1 MLLLAAAVLF
11 AGCGLPRGQVID
23 RVEAAAAPSQT
34 YALYLPSGYTQDRA
48 WPVMYCFDPRARGRV
63 PVELFA
69 AEAEKYGYIL
79 AGSNNSRN
87 GRFRDSVAAVQAM
100 WNDTHARLNI
110 DERRVY
116 AAGFSG
122 GARMATWM
130 AQNVKGVTGVLVS
143 GGGFMSRPETV
154 PFALFGYAGTD
165 DFNWP
170 ELREIDT
177 VLDRLGAPHRVVVF
191 EGGHSWPPAA
201 TAGRAFEWFEL
212 HAMRSGL
219 CARDDRFVATALQAR
234 LAAIESAPPAGQWM
248 ELSAVAVD
256 FAGLAEVSA
265 YERRAS
271 ELRSSAAVKQ
281 FQSVEKREMER
292 NRELSREIQD
302 AMREPDDFA
311 ERRSAA
317 ARLNYLVRRL
327 RAQAEAHEDLSDR
340 RIARRVLGGFAIG
353 CIEQGREQM
362 EAKRLDAAVRNFT
375 LATEMQ
381 PQWAS
386 GWYELARAHA
396 LGGNAKRALEALAK
410 ATDAG
415 LRDTTAIESEP
426 AFEKLRGMPG
436 FAEILAGLK

>member
-1 MLLLAAAVLF
+1 MLLLAAALLSG
-11 AGCGLPRGQVID
+11 AGLPPGQVIN
-23 RVEAAAAPSQT
+23 RVEAAAAPSHT

-87 GRFRDSVAAVQAM
+87 GAFRDSVAAIQAM
-100 WNDTHARLNI
+100 WNDTHARFNI
-110 DERRVY
+110 DEHRVY

-122 GARMATWM
+122 GARVATWM
-130 AQNVKGVTGVLVS
+130 AQNVNGVTGVLVS

-154 PFALFGYAGTD
+154 PFALFGCAGTD

-170 ELREIDT
+170 ELKEIDT
-177 VLDRLGAPHRVVVF
+177 VLDRLGTPHRVVVF

-201 TAGRAFEWFEL
+201 IAARAFEWFEL

-219 CARDDRFVATALQAR
+219 RSRDARLVAASLQAR
-234 LAAIESAPPAGQWM
+234 LAAIESAPPAEQWV
-248 ELSAVAVD
+248 ELSAIAAD
-256 FAGLAEVSA
+256 FAGLEDVSG

-281 FQSVEKREMER
+281 FLKIEKREMAR
-292 NRELSREIQD
+292 NRELSVELQQ

-311 ERRSAA
+311 ERQIAA
-317 ARLNYLVRRL
+317 GRLHSLVRRL
-327 RAQAEAHEDLSDR
+327 RTQAEARGDSSDR
-340 RIARRVLGGFAIG
+340 RIARRVLGNVAIG
-353 CIEQGREQM
+353 LIENGREQV
-362 EAKRLDAAVRNFT
+362 EDKRLDAAVRNLT

-386 GWYELARAHA
+386 AWYELARAHA
-396 LGGNAKRALEALAK
+396 LNRNPKRAMEALRK
-410 ATDAG
+410 AVDG
-415 LRDTTAIESEP
+415 GFRDESAIGSEP
-426 AFEKLRGMPG
+426 AFKELRGAQG
-436 FAEILAGLK
+436 FSEILARVK